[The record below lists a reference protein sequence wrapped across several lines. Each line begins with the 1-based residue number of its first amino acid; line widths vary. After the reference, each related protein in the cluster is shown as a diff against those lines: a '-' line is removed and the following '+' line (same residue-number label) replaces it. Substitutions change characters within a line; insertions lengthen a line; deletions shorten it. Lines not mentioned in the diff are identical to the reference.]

1 LVALAYRIMI
11 IAAILTAMGSF
22 STAIVE
28 AFKTLPASSDSSV
41 WPPIWAA
48 AIGYSLLGAL
58 AWASDS
64 IAAMLASG
72 SSNMSPG
79 SAAAAATVAGAATAA
94 AVAGGAGLI
103 GGVADLAKTA
113 GGAGQSMGDFIKSL
127 STDGG
132 SVSNASGS
140 GSRGEFTPVGTPPP
154 PQPKPPEMSVADIN
168 AARMAARPE
177 LTGGSRELNG
187 GPTPGIPQPSSTSSG
202 KPSSQSASSAQPSSG
217 SASSAGIGGASN
229 GTDQK
234 LDKLIDSMSKPA
246 QKPGATDHLNT
257 LNDHLQREGQ
267 NGVHVSMNTHSD

>member
-1 LVALAYRIMI
+1 
-11 IAAILTAMGSF
+11 
-22 STAIVE
+22 
-28 AFKTLPASSDSSV
+28 
-41 WPPIWAA
+41 
-48 AIGYSLLGAL
+48 
-58 AWASDS
+58 
-64 IAAMLASG
+64 
-72 SSNMSPG
+72 
-79 SAAAAATVAGAATAA
+79 
-94 AVAGGAGLI
+94 
-103 GGVADLAKTA
+103 
-113 GGAGQSMGDFIKSL
+113 MGDFIKSL